1 MQCETVYWLIFSAIV
16 TMNSLEEKRW
26 SDLPVTSAF
35 WSCPLIPVL
44 QGLTIANLLVLQ
56 RYIPMLE
63 ITRKTAPPII
73 TPAKIGTWFF
83 FDSGGRESEAFLFGD
98 SEAFWIGESEDG
110 LEECEGKDL

>member
-1 MQCETVYWLIFSAIV
+1 M
-16 TMNSLEEKRW
+16 
-26 SDLPVTSAF
+26 TSAF
-35 WSCPLIPVL
+35 WSCPLIPVF

-83 FDSGGRESEAFLFGD
+83 FDRGRESEAFWLGESEAFLLGD
-98 SEAFWIGESEDG
+98 SEAFRIGESDDG
-110 LEECEGKDL
+110 LGECEGKDL

>member
-1 MQCETVYWLIFSAIV
+1 MKLYIYSYFQLLPLC
-16 TMNSLEEKRW
+16 NSLEEKRW
-26 SDLPVTSAF
+26 LDLPVTSAF
-35 WSCPLIPVL
+35 WSCPLIPVF

-83 FDSGGRESEAFLFGD
+83 FDRGGRESEAFLLGEW
-98 SEAFWIGESEDG
+98 EAFWIGESEDG
-110 LEECEGKDL
+110 LGECEGKDL

>member
-1 MQCETVYWLIFSAIV
+1 M
-16 TMNSLEEKRW
+16 
-26 SDLPVTSAF
+26 TSAF

-83 FDSGGRESEAFLFGD
+83 FDRGGREWEAFWLGESAAFWLGKPEAFLLGD
-98 SEAFWIGESEDG
+98 SEAFSIGESDDG
-110 LEECEGKDL
+110 LGECEGKDL